1 MWYDQFL
8 LANWPVGCDCSSV
21 EPSPGQSEVDMLQ
34 VQLITSRSQQSR
46 ILQAPLYYEENRV
59 AALPFAFFMRYYLGF
74 PRLLR
79 KGRPTAFRIFR

>member
-1 MWYDQFL
+1 
-8 LANWPVGCDCSSV
+8 
-21 EPSPGQSEVDMLQ
+21 MLQ

-79 KGRPTAFRIFR
+79 KGDQRPLSSRLELGQFARRNWSYYMSTVLGT